1 MMAAAAS
8 PKAQALHPRRAMPA
22 LIPVLMLP
30 GGLAHAEGPMA
41 YLRTYGPAGY
51 PVTALGWGLGII
63 SVIVVVIIGILLLGG
78 IFRPRRGMSRAPE
91 ALAVN
96 RDAGG
101 MSWIYIGVGISSA
114 VLLGCIVWTLVTI
127 SAIASPAGADALTIH
142 VIAHQWW
149 WEVHYV
155 TPSGPSFTTA
165 NEIHIMVNQPVRIEL
180 ASDDVIHSFWV
191 PQIAGKM
198 DVIPGQT
205 NITWLQA
212 DKPGT
217 YRGQCA
223 VFCGAQHA
231 HMALLVIVDKPK
243 QFQAWWNRQRKP
255 APMPVSA
262 DARHGQQVF
271 GARCAACHTVRGTD
285 AGGIVGPDLTHLMSR
300 HTLAAGTL
308 PNNRGNLAAWISD
321 PQGVKYGSRMPNL
334 MLSPSDL
341 SAVVAY
347 LDTLK

>member
-1 MMAAAAS
+1 MWVV
-8 PKAQALHPRRAMPA
+8 
-22 LIPVLMLP
+22 IPVLVLAS
-30 GGLAHAEGPMA
+30 GLAHAEAPMA
-41 YLRTYGPAGY
+41 FLRTYGPAGY

-63 SVIVVVIIGILLLGG
+63 SVMVVVIIGILLLAA
-78 IFRPRRGMSRAPE
+78 IFRGRRNMSRAPE

-127 SAIASPAGADALTIH
+127 TAIASPTGTSALTIH

-155 TPSGPSFTTA
+155 TPHGPSFTTA
-165 NEIHIMVNQPVRIEL
+165 NEIHIMVGQPVRIEL
-180 ASDDVIHSFWV
+180 TSADVIHSFWV
-191 PQIAGKM
+191 PQLAGKM

-231 HMALLVIVDKPK
+231 HMALQVIVDKPK
-243 QFQAWWNRQRKP
+243 QFQAWWNRQGKP
-255 APMPVSA
+255 APMPESA
-262 DARHGQQVF
+262 DARRGQKVF
-271 GARCAACHTVRGTD
+271 GARCAACHTVRGTS

-300 HTLAAGTL
+300 HMLAAGML

-321 PQGVKYGSRMPNL
+321 PQGIKYGSRMPNL
-334 MLSPSDL
+334 MLSPSEL

>member
-1 MMAAAAS
+1 MMSAAAWV
-8 PKAQALHPRRAMPA
+8 PRVRRPTFV
-22 LIPVLMLP
+22 LIPVLLLTS
-30 GGLAHAEGPMA
+30 GLAHAEAPMA

-63 SVIVVVIIGILLLGG
+63 SVVVVVIIGVLLLGA
-78 IFRPRRGMSRAPE
+78 IFRPRRNISRAPE
-91 ALAVN
+91 ALAVK

-114 VLLGCIVWTLVTI
+114 VLLGCMVWTLVTI
-127 SAIASPAGADALTIH
+127 TAIASPTGTSALTIH
-142 VIAHQWW
+142 VVAHQWW
-149 WEVHYV
+149 WEVHYI
-155 TPSGPSFTTA
+155 TPGGPSFTTA
-165 NEIHIMVNQPVRIEL
+165 NEIHLMVGQPVRIEL
-180 ASDDVIHSFWV
+180 TSADVIHSFWV

-243 QFQAWWNRQRKP
+243 QFQAWWNRQGKP
-255 APMPVSA
+255 AAMPVSA

-271 GARCAACHTVRGTD
+271 GARCAACHTVRGTN

-300 HTLAAGTL
+300 HTLAAGML

-321 PQGVKYGSRMPNL
+321 PQSIKYGSRMPNL
-334 MLSPSDL
+334 MLSPSEL